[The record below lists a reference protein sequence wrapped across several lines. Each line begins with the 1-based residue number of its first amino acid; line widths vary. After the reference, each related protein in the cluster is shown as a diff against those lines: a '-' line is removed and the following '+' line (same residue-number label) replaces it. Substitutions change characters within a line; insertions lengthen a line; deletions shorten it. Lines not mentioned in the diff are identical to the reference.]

1 MKLENIPWSEC
12 PWAKYAA
19 VDSDGFVFLYEHKPC
34 VGENGMWESQGK
46 KKIVGGVKL
55 ICDWRETLTMNFVEI
70 FWDLLS
76 RAASERERL
85 LLKQIKN
92 S

>member
-19 VDSDGFVFLYEHKPC
+19 VDSDGFVFVYENEPRI
-34 VGENGMWESQGK
+34 GEDGMWESTGRRE
-46 KKIVGGVKL
+46 IVGGVDL

-70 FWDLLS
+70 FWELLLK
-76 RAASERERL
+76 AASERERL
-85 LLKQIKN
+85 QLMQIK
-92 S
+92 SL